1 MQQLRGAGWEPPGSE
16 SSLSVCVSAFCSW
29 MMGVW
34 VPCDV
39 TEGAGCLGCRPMA
52 FIRPMSLSGLRPERL
67 ALKQP
72 RIANKT
78 IPFTRFEGK
87 RPCCCPGCHDD
98 SIGSSYPD
106 LSEPR
111 VRLVPPLLT
120 ENKGSPLASA
130 GLSPSLR

>member
-1 MQQLRGAGWEPPGSE
+1 MFVRGAGGEPEGSE

-29 MMGVW
+29 TMGVW
-34 VPCDV
+34 VPWDV
-39 TEGAGCLGCRPMA
+39 TDGAGCRGWSPMA
-52 FIRPMSLSGLRPERL
+52 FIRPMSLSGLRLARA

-72 RIANKT
+72 IRRSVSAPRRRRCGRYGNST
-78 IPFTRFEGK
+78 S
-87 RPCCCPGCHDD
+87 DA
-98 SIGSSYPD
+98 YPD

-111 VRLVPPLLT
+111 VRPVPLLLT